1 VLFLPRG
8 NSYLT
13 QGDSA
18 RHLEVLI
25 RNKLPA
31 SLPGFKVLIKNDQ
44 VTLERRHLSIVF
56 QLRLNAN
63 KLVLVDFKTSMCKLV
78 KEMHQRRFDEET
90 KVQTA
95 LRILK
100 EKEIFTLQQAT
111 VEECVERLMTKT
123 IRML

>member
-1 VLFLPRG
+1 M
-8 NSYLT
+8 
-13 QGDSA
+13 
-18 RHLEVLI
+18 LI

-31 SLPGFKVLIKNDQ
+31 SLPGFKVVIKNDQ
-44 VTLERRHLSIVF
+44 VTFERRHLSIVF

-63 KLVLVDFKTSMCKLV
+63 KLVLVDFKTSMCQLV

-100 EKEIFTLQQAT
+100 EKEIHAL
-111 VEECVERLMTKT
+111 
-123 IRML
+123 